1 MHIKFVYHLSRDK
14 AYRISGFTCKRQTS
28 IHFIRFDSSWLFYP
42 FLEKNDFVRRWHF
55 QGEHSNLFIGVL
67 DIFGF
72 EIFVKNHFEQLCIN
86 YTNEK
91 LQQHFNR

>member
-1 MHIKFVYHLSRDK
+1 AK
-14 AYRISGFTCKRQTS
+14 
-28 IHFIRFDSSWLFYP
+28 
-42 FLEKNDFVRRWHF
+42 
-55 QGEHSNLFIGVL
+55 GEHSNKFIGVL

-91 LQQHFNR
+91 LQQHFNKHTFQEEETVYSNEQIRFEHIHFIDNQPVVDLIEKK